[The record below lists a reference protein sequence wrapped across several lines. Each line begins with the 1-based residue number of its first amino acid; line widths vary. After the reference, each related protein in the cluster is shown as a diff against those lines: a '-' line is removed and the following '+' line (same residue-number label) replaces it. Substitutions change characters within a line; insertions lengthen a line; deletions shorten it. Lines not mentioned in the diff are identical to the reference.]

1 MTLWL
6 EKNNWRKRV
15 DSLCNMQSLHNVH
28 GRNIKHDLFNS
39 RFKTLKSTLLENHTK
54 EPFGDIKREFL
65 DNLLRRNKKNT
76 SVSADENYQ
85 LKRIATTAYVL
96 LKILFNKCIY
106 LCDLVF
112 KEGNLDREIYI
123 ENLYVNKQGCSEFIL
138 FHEEVI
144 FIILQFIS
152 LTFFF
157 QCINGYL
164 YYQHKRNRSCLSS
177 AFPKR

>member
-1 MTLWL
+1 M
-6 EKNNWRKRV
+6 

-85 LKRIATTAYVL
+85 LKRRATTAYVIA
-96 LKILFNKCIY
+96 KNSF
-106 LCDLVF
+106 
-112 KEGNLDREIYI
+112 
-123 ENLYVNKQGCSEFIL
+123 
-138 FHEEVI
+138 
-144 FIILQFIS
+144 
-152 LTFFF
+152 
-157 QCINGYL
+157 
-164 YYQHKRNRSCLSS
+164 
-177 AFPKR
+177 